1 MTDLVLLLEHNSVN
15 LQISVG
21 IVGTEHKRGA
31 TDSSPLHRIIQ
42 DYSSF
47 RISRDET
54 S

>member
-31 TDSSPLHRIIQ
+31 TDSLPLYMIHSGSGEMRPHK
-42 DYSSF
+42 
-47 RISRDET
+47 
-54 S
+54 